1 MSETPIGVRL
11 VSKYGEALLIL
22 ALWIYALGH
31 VFELWK
37 RY

>member
-1 MSETPIGVRL
+1 MSEARIGVRL

-22 ALWIYALGH
+22 ALWTYTLGY

>member
-1 MSETPIGVRL
+1 MSEARIGVRL

-22 ALWIYALGH
+22 ALWTYTLDY

>member
-1 MSETPIGVRL
+1 MSEARIGARL
-11 VSKYGEALLIL
+11 FSKYGEALLIL
-22 ALWIYALGH
+22 ALWTYTLGY